1 VSTPAPDDRPRPQYG
16 EYASPEEQR
25 ARIRQPDA
33 TDALLAGQALDAPAN
48 PAPVSS
54 APPATL
60 AEQTRRTPSAPSTS
74 ALSRPLT
81 GWRLADRIVT
91 LGLLAY
97 GLVNVI
103 ATSVQ
108 LFSFEQY
115 ANTILGLFGVDQA
128 FTNVAQGQL
137 WGTVAGITMIVGW
150 LLTAALTWRQL
161 RRGRIAFW
169 IPVAGALVVSIAVS
183 IFITVPILNDPAFSE
198 LFNQVATSG
207 S

>member
-1 VSTPAPDDRPRPQYG
+1 
-16 EYASPEEQR
+16 
-25 ARIRQPDA
+25 
-33 TDALLAGQALDAPAN
+33 
-48 PAPVSS
+48 VSS

-137 WGTVAGITMIVGW
+137 WGTVAGIAMIVGW

>member
-1 VSTPAPDDRPRPQYG
+1 MSTPDPDDRPRPQYG
-16 EYASPEEQR
+16 EYASAEEQR

-33 TDALLAGQALDAPAN
+33 TDALLAGQALDAPATS
-48 PAPVSS
+48 AS

-60 AEQTRRTPSAPSTS
+60 AEQTRRTTSAPSTS
-74 ALSRPLT
+74 ALARPLT
-81 GWRLADRIVT
+81 GWRLADRIIT
-91 LGLLAY
+91 IGLLAY

-150 LLTAALTWRQL
+150 LLTATLTWRQL

>member
-1 VSTPAPDDRPRPQYG
+1 MSTPDPDDRPRPQYG

-33 TDALLAGQALDAPAN
+33 TDALLAGQALDAPATS
-48 PAPVSS
+48 AS
-54 APPATL
+54 APSATL
-60 AEQTRRTPSAPSTS
+60 AEQTRRTTSAPSTS
-74 ALSRPLT
+74 ALARPLT
-81 GWRLADRIVT
+81 GWRLADRIIT
-91 LGLLAY
+91 IGLLAY

-150 LLTAALTWRQL
+150 LLTATLTWRQL

>member
-1 VSTPAPDDRPRPQYG
+1 MSTPDPDDRPRPQYG

-33 TDALLAGQALDAPAN
+33 TDALLAGQALDAPATS
-48 PAPVSS
+48 AS

-60 AEQTRRTPSAPSTS
+60 AEQTRRTTSAPSTS
-74 ALSRPLT
+74 ALARPLT
-81 GWRLADRIVT
+81 GWRLADRIIT
-91 LGLLAY
+91 IGLLAY

-150 LLTAALTWRQL
+150 LLTATLTWRQL